1 MFIKPPNIMSSN
13 KIKAIFTTKTP
24 VSRHIEEILAK
35 EFNISKQNI
44 YFPIQRHT
52 NKIHVLES
60 NLKPVVADAVL
71 TERRG
76 VFIGIQVADCVPIL
90 LYDKKKSVVGAVHAG
105 WKGTAGQILK
115 NTIKTMQDRFNSST
129 EDILIAMGPS
139 IRQCCYEVGEDVKT
153 AIQDVTGDGQYYHRH
168 GDKFFIDLSLVNK
181 IQALSI
187 GIPPQNIW
195 YSEEYTY
202 CKPERF
208 YSYRYSKGTYGRQI
222 GLIGMW

>member
-1 MFIKPPNIMSSN
+1 
-13 KIKAIFTTKTP
+13 
-24 VSRHIEEILAK
+24 
-35 EFNISKQNI
+35 
-44 YFPIQRHT
+44 
-52 NKIHVLES
+52 
-60 NLKPVVADAVL
+60 
-71 TERRG
+71 
-76 VFIGIQVADCVPIL
+76 VPIL
-90 LYDKKKSVVGAVHAG
+90 LYDKKKYVIGAVHAG

-153 AIQDVTGDGQYYHRH
+153 AIQDVTGDGQYYRRH

-187 GIPPQNIW
+187 GILPQNIW
-195 YSEEYTY
+195 YSEECT
-202 CKPERF
+202 CCRPERF
-208 YSYRYSKGTYGRQI
+208 YSYRYSKGTRGRQI